1 MGKTYEVMNKGSR
14 KAYEITIKAKNG
26 AVEQLIILDHIEQFA
41 ESFRRY
47 NTELQDALV
56 TLIKT
61 YRARNEKIRNSLSP
75 SYFKIYPFFDN
86 NSELPLTRLKE
97 DREKAEKI
105 GAYLKAI
112 EGSSNEFIKNLRQQ
126 NEEII
131 KAIENF
137 IMKIEDKADVDASE
151 HFESRTSYKPR

>member
-1 MGKTYEVMNKGSR
+1 MDKGSR
-14 KAYEITIKAKNG
+14 KADEITTKAKNG
-26 AVEQLIILDHIEQFA
+26 VVEQPIILDHIEQFA
-41 ESFRRY
+41 ESFHRY

-56 TLIKT
+56 ILIKT

-97 DREKAEKI
+97 DREKAEKT

-112 EGSSNEFIKNLRQQ
+112 EGSSNEFSKNLRQQ
-126 NEEII
+126 NEEIT

-137 IMKIEDKADVDASE
+137 IMKIEDMADVDASK
-151 HFESRTSYKPR
+151 HFESCTSSKPF